1 MAAFVDYL
9 FTVMPIAAAHLAI
22 PPISFFRG
30 ERLGDVQL
38 QTLFDF
44 IYSMI
49 PEDLLS
55 AYFVQSLMYDSAN
68 WPNIDSTIIT
78 HMFVHGNYEHLLGNL
93 SAALQGSFPIYQEF
107 GALGLYFLFISG
119 GTIASFPSFLHDDQ
133 KRAFSKLFYDEVALQ
148 PRGSSFSRWIP
159 GQDCLCMILLYEIKN
174 SHRQ

>member
-1 MAAFVDYL
+1 MAIYVDCLLAF
-9 FTVMPIAAAHLAI
+9 TPIAAAHLAI

-38 QTLFDF
+38 QTFFDF
-44 IYSMI
+44 IYSMF
-49 PEDLLS
+49 PGNLLS
-55 AYFVQSLMYDSAN
+55 AHFVQSLMYNSAK

-93 SAALQGSFPIYQEF
+93 SAALHGSYPIYQEF

-119 GTIASFPSFLHDDQ
+119 GTIASFPSFLHDDDQ

-159 GQDCLCMILLYEIKN
+159 G
-174 SHRQ
+174 